1 MRHHP
6 TTFIRRIASTFF
18 VFLALFVVWSDVLA
32 VPGEARTV
40 SVVEHGAAHVL
51 DDERHADA
59 GGAMNLD
66 EQDAVPSLEDNCG
79 LDDTFDLPPEHAVR
93 VPRLMSNP
101 PADIPVSRHAHVPAF
116 DLRPPIA

>member
-6 TTFIRRIASTFF
+6 TTFIRRIAGTFL
-18 VFLALFVVWSDVLA
+18 VFLALVVAWSGASAMPSDA
-32 VPGEARTV
+32 SAG
-40 SVVEHGAAHVL
+40 SVVSYNVAHVS
-51 DDERHADA
+51 DDDRRASG
-59 GGAMNLD
+59 GGAVNLD
-66 EQDAVPSLEDNCG
+66 EQGAVPSLEDNQG

-93 VPRLMSNP
+93 VPRLSSAR